1 MNIKVYE
8 LKIKL
13 YILKDIP
20 VDDMLSIESDYI
32 DSALALSDEWLT
44 YHENTGYKMYTYNGL
59 YPLER
64 SGIYKKDSIYT
75 MTIRTVKYELASYMS
90 KVLANHYTETLKG
103 LIVEKRIISKR
114 FIEEIYTLTPAI
126 QKNDIG
132 YWKDNYSVEQ
142 YEQRLFIN
150 AVKKYNAFTN
160 SKLDEDFD
168 LYTSIQFLNK
178 KPVKFRYKGIT
189 LLGDK
194 FDLKIAD
201 NKKAQE
207 LAYFLIGTGIS
218 EMNSRG
224 AGYCNY
230 KYI

>member
-1 MNIKVYE
+1 
-8 LKIKL
+8 
-13 YILKDIP
+13 
-20 VDDMLSIESDYI
+20 
-32 DSALALSDEWLT
+32 
-44 YHENTGYKMYTYNGL
+44 
-59 YPLER
+59 
-64 SGIYKKDSIYT
+64 
-75 MTIRTVKYELASYMS
+75 MS

-207 LAYFLIGTGIS
+207 LAYFLIGTGIC

>member
-13 YILKDIP
+13 YTLKDIP

-132 YWKDNYSVEQ
+132 YWKDNYSVE
-142 YEQRLFIN
+142 
-150 AVKKYNAFTN
+150 
-160 SKLDEDFD
+160 
-168 LYTSIQFLNK
+168 
-178 KPVKFRYKGIT
+178 
-189 LLGDK
+189 
-194 FDLKIAD
+194 
-201 NKKAQE
+201 AQE
-207 LAYFLIGTGIS
+207 LAYFLIGTGIC

>member
-1 MNIKVYE
+1 M
-8 LKIKL
+8 
-13 YILKDIP
+13 
-20 VDDMLSIESDYI
+20 
-32 DSALALSDEWLT
+32 
-44 YHENTGYKMYTYNGL
+44 
-59 YPLER
+59 
-64 SGIYKKDSIYT
+64 
-75 MTIRTVKYELASYMS
+75 
-90 KVLANHYTETLKG
+90 
-103 LIVEKRIISKR
+103 
-114 FIEEIYTLTPAI
+114 I
-126 QKNDIG
+126 QKNDNG

-207 LAYFLIGTGIS
+207 LAYFLIGTGIC

>member
-13 YILKDIP
+13 YTLKDIP

-90 KVLANHYTETLKG
+90 KVLANHYTET
-103 LIVEKRIISKR
+103 V
-114 FIEEIYTLTPAI
+114 
-126 QKNDIG
+126 
-132 YWKDNYSVEQ
+132 SVN
-142 YEQRLFIN
+142 I
-150 AVKKYNAFTN
+150 
-160 SKLDEDFD
+160 
-168 LYTSIQFLNK
+168 
-178 KPVKFRYKGIT
+178 
-189 LLGDK
+189 
-194 FDLKIAD
+194 
-201 NKKAQE
+201 
-207 LAYFLIGTGIS
+207 
-218 EMNSRG
+218 
-224 AGYCNY
+224 
-230 KYI
+230 

>member
-1 MNIKVYE
+1 
-8 LKIKL
+8 
-13 YILKDIP
+13 
-20 VDDMLSIESDYI
+20 
-32 DSALALSDEWLT
+32 
-44 YHENTGYKMYTYNGL
+44 
-59 YPLER
+59 
-64 SGIYKKDSIYT
+64 

-103 LIVEKRIISKR
+103 LTVEKRIIPKR

-126 QKNDIG
+126 QKNDTG

-160 SKLDEDFD
+160 SKLNEDFD

-207 LAYFLIGTGIS
+207 LAYFLIGTGIC